1 MFGRSMSRV
10 LRSGLDRRNVLSVV
24 RAPSV
29 YANPVRD
36 FVAGYV
42 MQRGNYPRFVE
53 MKTPT
58 GRSTIELGNPLDA
71 FTVNE
76 VFCWE
81 IYALGPS
88 PSVIVDFGSNI
99 GVSEAYF
106 LTRNAANVVYG
117 FEPVP
122 RLFEQLTKNTAAFGD
137 RAINRNVAV
146 DVEAG
151 TAEMGIESSGRYGG
165 LGLVQESQIIVPTVA
180 ANDVLREV
188 LERHQRIDLLKID
201 IEGVEE
207 RVLNSVEQDILAR
220 VQLIYVEAG
229 DNDRLMPDALRQRFT
244 LSSHRGICRYRNRNS
259 S

>member
-1 MFGRSMSRV
+1 MSRV
-10 LRSGLDRRNVLSVV
+10 VRAGLDRRNFLSVV
-24 RAPSV
+24 RARSV
-29 YANPVRD
+29 YVDPLRD
-36 FVAGYV
+36 FLGGYV
-42 MQRGNYPRFVE
+42 MQRGSYPRFVE
-53 MKTPT
+53 TKTPI
-58 GRSTIELGNPLDA
+58 GRSRIELGNPLDA

-81 IYALGPS
+81 IYALGSS

-122 RLFEQLTKNTAAFGD
+122 RLFEQLTKNTAVFGD
-137 RAINRNVAV
+137 RAVNQAVAV
-146 DVEAG
+146 DVNAG

-165 LGLVQESQIIVPTVA
+165 LGLVKESQIIVPTLA

-188 LERHQRIDLLKID
+188 LERCRRIDLLKID

-207 RVLNSVEQDILAR
+207 RVLNSIDQATLAR
-220 VQLIYVEAG
+220 VHLIYVEAG
-229 DNDRLMPDALRQRFT
+229 DDDRLMPDALREQFT
-244 LSSHRGICRYRNRNS
+244 LSSHRGICRYRNRNPS
-259 S
+259 